1 MKKIKNPLKISG
13 PIFYQILAMRLI
25 KFATAILFLTLSS
38 ASAQEIPKRATDIS
52 PLLIGEK
59 IPDIELRDINGTR
72 VRLRKL
78 ATEKEMILIFYR
90 GGWCPY
96 CNLHLQDLQ
105 SVEADILNA
114 GYQIIAISADSP
126 EKLKVSIDKN
136 KLNYTLLSDADTRA
150 AQSFGLAYQAPEKYR
165 NMLDQYSDELNK
177 GILPV
182 PAVFVLDKQGE
193 ILFEHISPDYTKRI
207 KGSLLLAVI
216 KEIKD

>member
-1 MKKIKNPLKISG
+1 
-13 PIFYQILAMRLI
+13 MRLI
-25 KFATAILFLTLSS
+25 TFATAILFLTLYSS
-38 ASAQEIPKRATDIS
+38 SAQEIPNKATDIS

-59 IPDIELRDINGTR
+59 IPDIELSDINGTR
-72 VRLRKL
+72 VWLRKL
-78 ATEKEMILIFYR
+78 AAEKQMILIFYR

-126 EKLKVSIDKN
+126 EKLKVSIDEN
-136 KLNYTLLSDADTRA
+136 KLNYTLLSDADTRG
-150 AQSFGLAYQAPEKYR
+150 AQRFGLAYQAPDKYR
-165 NMLDQYSDELNK
+165 NMLDQYSDKMNK

-182 PAVFVLDKQGE
+182 PAVFVLDKKGV
-193 ILFEHISPDYTKRI
+193 ILFEYISPDYTKRI

-216 KEIKD
+216 KELKD